1 MANLILTSSQ
11 AYRFWNLIK
20 GRSPHVEDDVVE
32 VAGKSAG
39 DLYLR
44 LAAQQ
49 WRDGVPA
56 WPLAVD
62 GCVEAVLLAPSQE
75 EAAACARITLTD
87 LSKVKPSLAKRT
99 LRWIEGGFEA

>member
-1 MANLILTSSQ
+1 M
-11 AYRFWNLIK
+11 
-20 GRSPHVEDDVVE
+20 VE
-32 VAGKSAG
+32 VASKSSG

-49 WRDGVPA
+49 WREGVPV
-56 WPLAVD
+56 WPLAID

-75 EAAACARITLTD
+75 EAAASARIALAD
-87 LSKVKPSLAKRT
+87 LAEAKPSLAKRT

>member
-1 MANLILTSSQ
+1 MTNLILTSSQ
-11 AYRFWNLIK
+11 AHRFWSLIK

-32 VAGKSAG
+32 VAGKSVG

-49 WRDGVPA
+49 WREGVPA
-56 WPLAVD
+56 WPLVVD

-75 EAAACARITLTD
+75 EAAGCAKIALAD
-87 LSKVKPSLAKRT
+87 LSEANPSLAGRT